1 MKRTIAALAL
11 AASLVFAPQALAH
24 HPVGSAEQACTKA
37 EEITLTASFSNP
49 GFDEETTVTATDS
62 GGADLGP
69 AQQSPATFSATFKQT
84 DRPAGTVTFNWQAE
98 HDSGS
103 VSAPYE
109 AVSGC
114 VPVTTT
120 TTTVPP
126 PPPPSHHH
134 THIGTAQSRHSQPSP
149 PTANA
154 PAPPGV
160 QNGQL
165 PFSGLPVL
173 PMAILGGL
181 FLGAGLA
188 LWRYA

>member
-11 AASLVFAPQALAH
+11 AASLIFAPQALAH
-24 HPVGSAEQACTKA
+24 HPVGSATQTCDTETGN
-37 EEITLTASFSNP
+37 IVFSGSFDNP
-49 GFDEETTVTATDS
+49 GFATIVTATDS
-62 GGADLGP
+62 NGADLGQTAP
-69 AQQSPATFSATFKQT
+69 TPFSFTLT
-84 DRPAGTVTFNWQAE
+84 LPGPAE
-98 HDSGS
+98 HDQGS
-103 VSAPYE
+103 VVAPYE

-114 VPVTTT
+114 TGPTTTTT

-149 PTANA
+149 PAANA
-154 PAPPGV
+154 PVPPGV